1 MPNATWAQ
9 VWMCVSFLNDQWKF
23 QTCSCDIR
31 ALRSEWELWLW
42 RRRRHS
48 SRARGR
54 GWLLESRAGISVAIW
69 TLRSEDV
76 REELRVTIQW
86 HQGSWDYVNTPWEEG
101 EDAWWRNNDDMS
113 FIDFVIIN
121 YTRVGIAFD
130 WPQENMHFR
139 GLVQFVIVSQIMF
152 SRLID

>member
-1 MPNATWAQ
+1 MKWDTYKVFIKRGFIRHTHTHISHTCILSTHACNIDKSFGHGWWLYCNWCPNATWAQ

-76 REELRVTIQW
+76 RGGAPCDYTVTSGVMRLCQ
-86 HQGSWDYVNTPWEEG
+86 HPV
-101 EDAWWRNNDDMS
+101 
-113 FIDFVIIN
+113 
-121 YTRVGIAFD
+121 
-130 WPQENMHFR
+130 R
-139 GLVQFVIVSQIMF
+139 GGGWCLVTK
-152 SRLID
+152 